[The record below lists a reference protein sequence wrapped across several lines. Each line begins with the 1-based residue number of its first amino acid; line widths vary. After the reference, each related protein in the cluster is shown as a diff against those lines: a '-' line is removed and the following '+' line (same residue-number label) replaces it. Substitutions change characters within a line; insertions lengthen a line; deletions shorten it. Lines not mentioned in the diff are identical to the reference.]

1 MVELKNPARH
11 RRRSREEWS
20 GLVLE
25 LNRSLV
31 PVRKFCAERGIST
44 GALYKWRHRLQIPRD
59 FGNESAPVVKRDNTV
74 EVAASRRIFA
84 EPSIKAE
91 AFIPL
96 EILDADKT
104 FIPNQSSELPSTPLT
119 SAPRPLI
126 TSRFIIHGSGCIKI
140 EFPCG
145 CTGSELRLVSDV
157 LSC

>member
-74 EVAASRRIFA
+74 EVAA
-84 EPSIKAE
+84 
-91 AFIPL
+91 FIPL